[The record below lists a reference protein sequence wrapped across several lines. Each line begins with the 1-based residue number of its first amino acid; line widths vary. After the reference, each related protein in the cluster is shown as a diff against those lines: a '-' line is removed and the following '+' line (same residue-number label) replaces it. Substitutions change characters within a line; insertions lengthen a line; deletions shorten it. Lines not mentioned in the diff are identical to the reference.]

1 MDFIKT
7 TLKDLIII
15 EPKLFGD
22 DRGYFFESFNQKE
35 FDDAIGEKVTFCQD
49 NQSLSNTG
57 VVRGLHFQTPPFSQ
71 GKLVR
76 VSQGSVL
83 DVVLDLRKES
93 STFGQHTSVLLSAE
107 NNRQLW
113 VPAGFAHGFATLED
127 QTIFQYKCTN
137 YYNPASEKSV
147 LWSDEQLNI
156 DWKVKNAIVSAKD
169 QQGEKWKEFNSPF

>member
-7 TLKDLIII
+7 SLNDVIII
-15 EPKLFGD
+15 EPKVFGD
-22 DRGYFFESFNQKE
+22 DRGYFFESFNQRE
-35 FDDAIGEKVTFCQD
+35 FEEAIGRQVNFCQD

-57 VVRGLHFQTPPFSQ
+57 VVRGLHFQTPPHAQ

-83 DVVLDLRKES
+83 DVVVDLRKNS
-93 STFGQHTSVLLSAE
+93 STFGQHLSVELSAE

-113 VPAGFAHGFATLED
+113 VPEGFAHGFATLED
-127 QTIFQYKCTN
+127 QTIFQYKCTE
-137 YYNPASEKSV
+137 YYQPTSEKSV
-147 LWSDEQLNI
+147 LWSDEHLNI

-169 QQGEKWKEFNSPF
+169 ELGEKWKEFNSPF